1 MSDTSELGNL
11 IPSILIVVVLMIG
24 AIVYFGII
32 GFDLTPIKDP
42 YVEKVV
48 DIEAFDNLDLESGF
62 CKSHE
67 GDRNKLNVSCGKLTK
82 NSCLA
87 TDCCV
92 YAKMGGE
99 EKCFAGDEHGP
110 TFRRNTNGKTKDID
124 FYYFKNKCFGKEC
137 NNSRD

>member
-1 MSDTSELGNL
+1 MSNTSELGNL

-32 GFDLTPIKDP
+32 GFDLTPIKDS

-67 GDRNKLNVSCGKLTK
+67 GDRNKLNTSCGKLTK

-92 YAKMGGE
+92 YAKMEGE
-99 EKCFAGDEHGP
+99 ENCFAGDEHGP

-137 NNSRD
+137 NNNE

>member
-32 GFDLTPIKDP
+32 GFDLTPIKDS

-67 GDRNKLNVSCGKLTK
+67 GDRNKLNTSCGKLTK

-92 YAKMGGE
+92 YAKMEGE
-99 EKCFAGDEHGP
+99 EKCFSGDEHGP

-137 NNSRD
+137 NNNE